1 MHWWKYCYETN
12 CHSIQGILSMVKTL
26 IFMVTMRRDSNP
38 SKTTIVTVLTQ
49 CAAHLAWSWPRP
61 RRASCA
67 GCRLCPRAGSPP
79 PCPAQTPSAAPRAT
93 PRSCARARWRPAA
106 RCASWW
112 FCARLVCWGDVA
124 TAEYP
129 SRLQST
135 HKNNFVHHIT
145 CHCERCSSCH
155 MQVLTE
161 ILANGII
168 WQIKKGNDFWRATS
182 VTIEASASVTMSHHH
197 EVVPHSRG
205 TRGC

>member
-1 MHWWKYCYETN
+1 MRCSPGVVLAQTTESFLCWVPAVSPCWV
-12 CHSIQGILSMVKTL
+12 SATL
-26 IFMVTMRRDSNP
+26 P
-38 SKTTIVTVLTQ
+38 STDTFRSATGD
-49 CAAHLAWSWPRP
+49 AAK
-61 RRASCA
+61 
-67 GCRLCPRAGSPP
+67 LCEGEMAAGSEM
-79 PCPAQTPSAAPRAT
+79 
-93 PRSCARARWRPAA
+93 
-106 RCASWW
+106 
-112 FCARLVCWGDVA
+112 RLMMILCQVLSSGGDVA
-124 TAEYP
+124 TADYLN
-129 SRLQST
+129 RLQST

-182 VTIEASASVTMSHHH
+182 VTIEASASVTMSEHH